1 MRRDLSSGK
10 AVVKSEGKSCY
21 RVKRQRASKA
31 NKSKPPAAEESI
43 SSGTSGRSPT
53 PPASSFEPQ
62 TALTATTEI
71 VRRLPHVPLQ
81 QSSTIPYQLAHVNDT
96 TRFIQ
101 YILTDIRSHVC
112 NVFTRLPNWQH
123 SQATKIGLIKAYDYL
138 SYDHFVIA
146 MDAFVKN
153 EHRNGGEILRR
164 AFLEV
169 EDAIQTD
176 YSSTFYFLFID
187 LPDLF
192 LHYNRHDILTI
203 LLGHIKR
210 LTGSAHLRDKISGT
224 GFAALHALA
233 ETDPA
238 HLQHYITTASALW
251 CDLLS
256 ELRGPRDRSA
266 LLAKRNFL
274 RHARGANTAYRV
286 GQLWDDYTI
295 LMSEVQKQFG
305 PGHDM
310 SRHMEDVILSTQMIH
325 DFFVDGFVSQNERLI
340 QGVEDKYRVVKPHT
354 LNPPLP
360 PALPSTSPTI
370 NHAVGSLPPTTA
382 TTPTTTRSLSSSPV
396 TNNPI
401 IIRDNVT
408 IMSPP
413 NDRINND
420 RENSNMVPVDAWDV
434 LDRSI
439 RSNCYHRLAYFFSR
453 QDPDPHR
460 ALYYTRKAAEGWRYS
475 FWQLEAETALVWA
488 GRHFEAESLRRCRLE
503 AQYFRKL
510 PESGQMIAPGHNM
523 THALPIGRENEIN
536 TGLMGGGA
544 LMIDESLFVSSTPS
558 NTILG

>member
-21 RVKRQRASKA
+21 RVKRQRANKT

-43 SSGTSGRSPT
+43 SSDTSGRSST

-62 TALTATTEI
+62 TALTTTTEI
-71 VRRLPHVPLQ
+71 VRRSPHVPPQ
-81 QSSTIPYQLAHVNDT
+81 QSPTIPCQLAHVNDT

-101 YILTDIRSHVC
+101 SILTDIRSHVC

-123 SQATKIGLIKAYDYL
+123 SRATKIGLIKAYDYL

-153 EHRNGGEILRR
+153 EHSNGGEILRR

-210 LTGSAHLRDKISGT
+210 LTGSARLRDKISGT

-233 ETDPA
+233 ETDPS

-256 ELRGPRDRSA
+256 ELRGPRDRST

-325 DFFVDGFVSQNERLI
+325 DYFVDGFLNQNERLI
-340 QGVEDKYRVVKPHT
+340 QSVEDKYRVVEPHT
-354 LNPPLP
+354 HPPLP
-360 PALPSTSPTI
+360 PALSSTTSPTM
-370 NHAVGSLPPTTA
+370 NHTVDSLPPATTTTA
-382 TTPTTTRSLSSSPV
+382 TITRSLSSSPV
-396 TNNPI
+396 TNSPI
-401 IIRDNVT
+401 IIRDNAT
-408 IMSPP
+408 IIPPP
-413 NDRINND
+413 NDIINND
-420 RENSNMVPVDAWDV
+420 RENSNMISVDAWDV

-439 RSNCYHRLAYFFSR
+439 RSNCYHRLAYFFSN
-453 QDPDPHR
+453 QGADPHR
-460 ALYYTRKAAEGWRYS
+460 ALYYTRKAGEGWQYS

-510 PESGQMIAPGHNM
+510 PESGQMIAPGHIIP
-523 THALPIGRENEIN
+523 HALPVGQGNGIN
-536 TGLMGGGA
+536 PGLMSCGA
-544 LMIDESLFVSSTPS
+544 LGIDESLFVSSSPS
-558 NTILG
+558 STI